1 MRFTYSNLDP
11 QVLAD
16 PKMFCFWLYIH
27 IDSFGHRH
35 TQDKQSHEVPLEAQ
49 TARTHIR
56 WLLHTL
62 NETST
67 WSLFSPVDGCNN
79 IWASC
84 QGWGY
89 YGNDQTVEWPTSL
102 LHNCEGGPVQGRQNE
117 ATLCGV
123 GTLFLWPGLQVLA
136 TASPLALW
144 AYCLF
149 PTVYPATWCLSIS
162 FGLWP
167 ASVGS
172 LGPGQTHPGVSI
184 ETADPGCEFLV
195 LENPMWWL

>member
-1 MRFTYSNLDP
+1 MRFTDSNLDP

-35 TQDKQSHEVPLEAQ
+35 TRDKQSHEVPLEAQ
-49 TARTHIR
+49 TARTHTR
-56 WLLHTL
+56 WILHTL
-62 NETST
+62 NEMST
-67 WSLFSPVDGCNN
+67 WSLFSPLDGCNN

-84 QGWGY
+84 QGRGY
-89 YGNDQTVEWPTSL
+89 YGNDQAVEWPTRL

-136 TASPLALW
+136 TASPLALR
-144 AYCLF
+144 AYLLVPLCLPCNLVSLHLF
-149 PTVYPATWCLSIS
+149 RSL
-162 FGLWP
+162 
-167 ASVGS
+167 ASLCWLFGS
-172 LGPGQTHPGVSI
+172 LPNSSWGLYRN
-184 ETADPGCEFLV
+184 C
-195 LENPMWWL
+195 